1 LGVGGL
7 PGSGNHIDAPPQALL
22 QLHPNP
28 PKIRL
33 KSIRKILPLHNHEKL
48 SCASLMRGFRL
59 CAWPILIVAVVL
71 AAASVYYTFTHLTIR
86 TSRNDLV
93 ASNQRLIQQSEKM
106 DKAFGGRDGMVVV
119 VENGHPRRAIKFAE
133 ELATELRR
141 YPEHFPQLF
150 YHIDPENFKRSA
162 LLYLDVQD
170 LTKIKDS
177 LLGQQNLL
185 SGLAANPR
193 LLTFYQLVNDQM
205 ARTMIGELF
214 TGFLGEK
221 EKKELPDV
229 SLLNASL
236 RGLVASLEGKKP
248 QDSLFSS
255 FFPKELSDLDNAG
268 YFFTENDKY
277 LLFLVTPKGDS
288 YASRSSDLA
297 LLRDVLHRVQAR
309 YPGLQAGVTGPDA
322 LEADEMHSS
331 MQDITLA
338 TWLSLAGQ
346 LCLMILFFWSLRR
359 TLVEGLV
366 LIMGLC
372 WTFGLVTLVVG
383 HLNLLSLI
391 FAPLMLGLTID
402 YGIHWFCRL
411 EEEEVAAG
419 HCSTE
424 VLTCTFQRSAPG
436 IVYAGLAAVVSFVPL
451 AFVGFK
457 GLAELGIILAMG
469 ILVMLIATLVLVPA
483 LVMIT
488 EKCTSTG
495 SPEVCSHPTPFLQLH
510 WRSPGLLVALGVMIT
525 VLGGVALYFVP
536 FDLNPLHL
544 QNPSAES
551 VVWEYKLIEDSKYS
565 TSYGALATASL
576 KELQTRSEA
585 LKKLPTVSHVESV
598 LSFLPH
604 QVTEKR
610 QILREMLPAIRTI
623 NFPVAAAG
631 PSDPQALAGILSRIN
646 FKMDEAAKNLEK
658 EHAATKEQVAETHRL
673 INQIVPRLLADDPQL
688 DRRLA
693 DYGKYFFSDLRDTWD
708 LFKGYVQSGLT
719 VPPLTIADLPR
730 SVRERF
736 VSPDGLYLIRVFPSE
751 DTWNFGPLKQF
762 VKSLWSV
769 DPNAVGDPV
778 LLYNFTLGF
787 RNSILW
793 AAGMALLAI
802 AVMLV
807 LLFRSLKM
815 ALLALIPLVVGTGL
829 TINLMWLLN
838 LPFNQAN
845 VLFVPL
851 VLGEGVE
858 FGIIILARW
867 RLEES
872 ARAITLPASTAKG
885 VALAALTTTL
895 GFGSLMVSGHQGT
908 FSLGLLATVGSL
920 SVLVASLS
928 ILPAFLRLVERGYS
942 RQPAVKPS
950 LGLRRWLHRLI
961 RKKTDEKTALDR

>member
-1 LGVGGL
+1 
-7 PGSGNHIDAPPQALL
+7 
-22 QLHPNP
+22 
-28 PKIRL
+28 
-33 KSIRKILPLHNHEKL
+33 
-48 SCASLMRGFRL
+48 MRGFRR
-59 CAWPILIVAVVL
+59 CAWPLVIVAMVL
-71 AAASVYYTFTHLTIR
+71 AVASVYYTYTHLTIR
-86 TSRNDLV
+86 TSRSDLV

-119 VENGHPRRAIKFAE
+119 VENGHPHRAIKFAE
-133 ELATELRR
+133 DLARELRR
-141 YPEHFPQLF
+141 YPEHFPELF
-150 YHIDPENFKRSA
+150 YHIDPESFKPAA
-162 LLYLDVQD
+162 LLYLDVKD

-193 LLTFYQLVNDQM
+193 LLTFYQMVNDQM
-205 ARTMIGELF
+205 ARAMIGEVF

-236 RGLVASLEGKKP
+236 RGLAASLEGKKLGN
-248 QDSLFSS
+248 SLFGS
-255 FFPKELSDLDNAG
+255 FFPKELGDLDDAG
-268 YFFTENDKY
+268 YFFTENDKF
-277 LLFLVTPKGDS
+277 LLFLVTPKGDG
-288 YASRSSDLA
+288 YATRSLDLA
-297 LLRDVLHRVQAR
+297 LLRDVVHRVQTR
-309 YPGLQAGVTGPDA
+309 YPGLHAGVTGPEA
-322 LEADEMHSS
+322 LEADEMSSS
-331 MQDITLA
+331 MKDITLA

-346 LCLMILFFWSLRR
+346 MVLMILFLRSLRR
-359 TLVEGLV
+359 PLVEGIVLV
-366 LIMGLC
+366 IGLC

-411 EEEEVAAG
+411 EEEEAAVG
-419 HCSTE
+419 HCSIP
-424 VLTCTFQRSAPG
+424 VLACTFQRSAPG
-436 IVYAGLAAVVSFVPL
+436 IVYAGLAAIVSFLPL

-469 ILVMLIATLVLVPA
+469 ILVMLVATLVLVPV
-483 LVMIT
+483 LVTIM
-488 EKCTSTG
+488 ENCTLADP
-495 SPEVCSHPTPFLQLH
+495 PEYCLTQPTPFLHLH
-510 WRSPGLLVALGVMIT
+510 WRRPGLMVALGVAIT
-525 VLGGVALYFVP
+525 ALGGVSLHYVP

-551 VVWEYKLIEDSKYS
+551 VVWEYKLIQDSKYS

-576 KELQTRSEA
+576 EEVQARSEA

-604 QVTEKR
+604 QVTAKR
-610 QILREMLPAIRTI
+610 QILREILPVIRTV
-623 NFPVAAAG
+623 NFSAVPAG

-658 EHAATKEQVAETHRL
+658 EQATTKEQIEETHRL
-673 INQIVPRLLADDPQL
+673 INQIVPRLMADDPQL
-688 DRRLA
+688 NQRLA
-693 DYGKYFFSDLRDTWD
+693 DYRKYFFSDLRETLD
-708 LFKGYVQSGLT
+708 LFRGYVKSGLT
-719 VPPLTIADLPR
+719 APVPTLADLPR
-730 SVRERF
+730 SVRQRF
-736 VSPDGLYLIRVFPSE
+736 VSPDGMYLLRVFPSE
-751 DTWNFGPLKQF
+751 DTWNFGPLKRF

-769 DPNAVGDPV
+769 DPNCVGDPV

-787 RNSILW
+787 RNSILG

-815 ALLALIPLVVGTGL
+815 ALLALIPLVVGAGL
-829 TINLMWLLN
+829 TINLMWLLD

-851 VLGEGVE
+851 ILGEGIE

-885 VALAALTTTL
+885 VALAALTTTV
-895 GFGSLMVSGHQGT
+895 GFGSLMVSGHRGT

-920 SVLVASLS
+920 SVLLASLS
-928 ILPAFLRLVERGYS
+928 ILPAFLRLVEEGYS
-942 RQPAVKPS
+942 RQPSVKAF
-950 LGLRRWLHRLI
+950 LGPGRWLRQLI
-961 RKKTDEKTALDR
+961 RKKTDAKAALDH